1 MLLGRFSS
9 EWYRFMNYRCTL
21 YAKNCRLL
29 NFQKVLELCV
39 LFHSF
44 TSSCQSYFRGL
55 DVPKYK
61 QNPHRLADLCAVR
74 ISFQPSLN
82 AHDMAENTLISQFKS
97 RKFARAQ
104 RRHNVLLI
112 RRISVYMYGVAWD
125 SINVDWCFERA
136 MRKRER
142 MRRAHATWHSED
154 LQKTSIFFSGNNSIN
169 NISTSNDVMIVVV
182 ASSVFLESNGR
193 ERV

>member
-1 MLLGRFSS
+1 MHFICKKLQTAEFSESSRVVCFISLVHFELPILLQRAWCP
-9 EWYRFMNYRCTL
+9 EI
-21 YAKNCRLL
+21 
-29 NFQKVLELCV
+29 
-39 LFHSF
+39 
-44 TSSCQSYFRGL
+44 
-55 DVPKYK
+55 YK

-74 ISFQPSLN
+74 ISFQLSLN

-142 MRRAHATWHSED
+142 MRRAPATWHSED
-154 LQKTSIFFSGNNSIN
+154 LQKTSIFFQEI
-169 NISTSNDVMIVVV
+169 IPSTTFRHQTTSWSL
-182 ASSVFLESNGR
+182 SSL
-193 ERV
+193 RVCS